1 MILSMVRLLVVGV
14 AGALL
19 AGCGTTGPNRVM
31 KFNGS
36 DEYVRVK
43 DAKALRLAD
52 GDFTLTA
59 WIYINKFSN
68 ESNSPVMAKR
78 GAESREGWTWYVAGD
93 AWPTLARKLIF
104 HVSQGDNPFAVSNTT
119 FDAGKWYHIAM
130 VYSAAAQAGQFFI
143 NGQADS
149 PTPTI
154 GLTPPNPATA
164 VDLHIGR
171 DSFYARYFFD
181 GMVDDVGVFNKA
193 LTPVEVR
200 SLATRSLHGRE
211 PGLIAL
217 WNFDS
222 RSPRDVSP
230 GGHHGTF
237 LPGVAPGT
245 P

>member
-1 MILSMVRLLVVGV
+1 MILSTARWMVVAV
-14 AGALL
+14 AGVLL
-19 AGCGTTGPNRVM
+19 TGCGTTGPNRVA
-31 KFNGS
+31 KFNGV
-36 DEYVRVK
+36 DQYVRVK
-43 DAKALRLAD
+43 DAKDLRLAT

-59 WIYINKFSN
+59 WININKFST

-104 HVSQGDNPFAVSNTT
+104 HVSQGDNPFAVSNAT

-130 VYSAAAQAGQFFI
+130 VYSAASQTGQFYI
-143 NGQADS
+143 NGQADAK
-149 PTPTI
+149 TP

-193 LTPVEVR
+193 LTPSEVQT
-200 SLATRSLHGRE
+200 LATRSLHGKE

-222 RSPRDVSP
+222 RSPRDASS
-230 GGHHGTF
+230 GGHDGTF
-237 LPGVAPGT
+237 LPGSAPGA

>member
-1 MILSMVRLLVVGV
+1 MILSMVRMLV
-14 AGALL
+14 AGAAGILL
-19 AGCGTTGPNRVM
+19 VGCGTTGPNRVA
-31 KFNGS
+31 KFNGV

-68 ESNSPVMAKR
+68 DSNSPVMAKR

-104 HVSQGDNPFAVSNTT
+104 HVSQGDNPFAVSATT
-119 FDAGKWYHIAM
+119 FEAGKWYHIAM
-130 VYSAAAQAGQFFI
+130 VYTAAAQVGQFYI
-143 NGQADS
+143 NGQADAQ
-149 PTPTI
+149 TPTTK
-154 GLTPPNPATA
+154 LSPPNPATA

-171 DSFYARYFFD
+171 DSFFPRYFFD

-193 LTPVEVR
+193 LTPPEVK

-217 WNFDS
+217 WNFDG
-222 RSPRDVSP
+222 RSPRDASS
-230 GGHHGTF
+230 GGHHGV
-237 LPGVAPGT
+237 LMPAPAQ